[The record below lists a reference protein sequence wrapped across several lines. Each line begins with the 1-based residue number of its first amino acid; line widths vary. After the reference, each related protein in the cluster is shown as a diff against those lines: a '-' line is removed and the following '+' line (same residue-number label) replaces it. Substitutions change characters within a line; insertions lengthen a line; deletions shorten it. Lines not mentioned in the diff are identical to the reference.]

1 LRITAVCFDTLINT
15 GGSRFFAYK
24 LNEAFRGKQTAENG
38 WRSAIHMKIGSLTIE
53 NPLFL
58 APMAGVTDLPFRKL
72 CREQGCGVV
81 YTEMVSAKGLYYGSE
96 HTEDLM
102 EIHPEEH
109 PIGIQ
114 IFGSDP
120 LIMARMA
127 EKISETDAEL
137 IDINMGCPA
146 PKIVRNG
153 EGSALMRNP
162 ELVSRIVREVS
173 KASSKPVTVKIR
185 KGWDEKSV
193 NAEEIAQIA
202 EEAGAA
208 AVTVHGRTR
217 EQFYTGTADW
227 DIIRR
232 VKSRLS
238 IPVIGN
244 GDIFSAQAAADMKN
258 ITNCDGVM
266 AARGAQGNPWLFREI
281 LSLMETGEVP
291 APPGPDERINT
302 ALRHLHMLTALK
314 GEKIGVCE
322 MRKHIAWYLKGLKD
336 SGRIRRQVN
345 TITTVSKL
353 EEVLNGYKEELQNQ
367 A

>member
-1 LRITAVCFDTLINT
+1 MN
-15 GGSRFFAYK
+15 
-24 LNEAFRGKQTAENG
+24 
-38 WRSAIHMKIGSLTIE
+38 IGSLKIDK
-53 NPLFL
+53 PLFL
-58 APMAGVTDLPFRKL
+58 APMAGVTDLPFRRL

-81 YTEMVSAKGLYYGSE
+81 YTEMVSAKGLFYGSE
-96 HTEDLM
+96 RTEDLM
-102 EIHPEEH
+102 EIHPDEH

-127 EKISETDAEL
+127 ERISETDADL

-146 PKIVRNG
+146 PKIVKNG
-153 EGSALMRNP
+153 EGSALMRRP

-173 KASSKPVTVKIR
+173 GASSKPVTVKIR
-185 KGWDEKSV
+185 KGWDENST
-193 NAEEIAQIA
+193 NAVDIALIA

-208 AVTVHGRTR
+208 AITVHGRTR
-217 EQFYTGTADW
+217 EQFYAGSADW
-227 DIIRR
+227 DIIRQ

-244 GDIFSAQAAADMKN
+244 GDVFTAQSAVDMKR

-266 AARGAQGNPWLFREI
+266 VARGAQGNPWLFRDI
-281 LSLMETGEVP
+281 NSLIETGKLPPP
-291 APPGPDERINT
+291 AGFDERIST
-302 ALRHLHMLTALK
+302 AIRHLHMLTALK
-314 GEKIGVCE
+314 GERIGVCE

-336 SGRIRRQVN
+336 SGRIRRRIN
-345 TITTVSKL
+345 TISSIA
-353 EEVLNGYKEELQNQ
+353 EMEAALNEYKEELRNQ